1 MISRSGFRISHS
13 IHFLQQ
19 SGFFS
24 IAAYIYEVHPRAP
37 IHIQRYGKKNT
48 TNRFLLSRQGKGGSL
63 VEQDFRNSKEGP
75 LKKRLKKAFWNDVI
89 DQGEDEALVVAKKK
103 NIFFQEDPL
112 LIQREMVAL
121 PKPSKHKKNRHKH
134 IEEKKDM
141 QIRKKNGISRKN
153 SI

>member
-1 MISRSGFRISHS
+1 MERKT
-13 IHFLQQ
+13 
-19 SGFFS
+19 
-24 IAAYIYEVHPRAP
+24 
-37 IHIQRYGKKNT
+37 QRT
-48 TNRFLLSRQGKGGSL
+48 DFLLSRQGKGGSL

-134 IEEKKDM
+134 IEEKKK
-141 QIRKKNGISRKN
+141 ICRFVKKWHQQEEQYLSTIQFIFRGKVSLKDIFF
-153 SI
+153 